1 MTENPVTY
9 SELGDSGLKYYGV
22 VYCKNGHTFYTK
34 PFANRTSARRY
45 ALKLNAIHG

>member
-1 MTENPVTY
+1 MKQPITY
-9 SELGDSGLKYYGV
+9 SELSLVSGLKYYGV

-34 PFANRTSARRY
+34 PFNNRSSARRY